1 MKKSKFIDANIQNP
15 YVKKAVVFCLILTV
29 LFLIPFVILIPTN
42 NKEILGF
49 LISSSMLFGGLSF
62 FIMGTYVFLK
72 NIQTY
77 KRDKTSFGLN
87 VYGSSRY
94 DSGLGFFIFNQ
105 ALTLVLLGT
114 GVYIMYFMGN
124 IMWHILMY

>member
-1 MKKSKFIDANIQNP
+1 MKKSKFIDANIQNA
-15 YVKKAVVFCLILTV
+15 YVKKAVVFCLILAI
-29 LFLIPFVILIPTN
+29 LFLMPFVILIPTN

-49 LISSSMLFGGLSF
+49 LISSSMLFGGVSF
-62 FIMGTYVFLK
+62 FVMGTYAFLK

-87 VYGSSRY
+87 TYGSSRY

-105 ALTLVLLGT
+105 TLTLVLLGT
-114 GVYIMYFMGN
+114 GVYIIYLMGN
-124 IMWHILMY
+124 IISRILMY

>member
-15 YVKKAVVFCLILTV
+15 YVKKAVVFCLTLTV

-42 NKEILGF
+42 NKDILGF
-49 LISSSMLFGGLSF
+49 LISSSILFGGLSF
-62 FIMGTYVFLK
+62 FIMGMYVFLK

-77 KRDKTSFGLN
+77 KSDTTSFGLN
-87 VYGSSRY
+87 MYGSSRY

-114 GVYIMYFMGN
+114 GAYIMSLMGD
-124 IMWHILMY
+124 IMWRILMY

>member
-15 YVKKAVVFCLILTV
+15 YVKKAVVFCLISTV

-42 NKEILGF
+42 NNALLGF

-62 FIMGTYVFLK
+62 FIMGLYAFLK

-77 KRDKTSFGLN
+77 KSDKTSFGLN
-87 VYGSSRY
+87 MYGSSRY

-105 ALTLVLLGT
+105 ALTMVLLGT
-114 GVYIMYFMGN
+114 GAYIMFLMGD
-124 IMWHILMY
+124 IIWRILMY

>member
-15 YVKKAVVFCLILTV
+15 YVKKAVVFCLISTV

-49 LISSSMLFGGLSF
+49 LVSSSMLFGGLSF
-62 FIMGTYVFLK
+62 FIMGLYTFLK
-72 NIQTY
+72 NIRTY
-77 KRDKTSFGLN
+77 WSDKISFGLN
-87 VYGSSRY
+87 MYGSSRY

-105 ALTLVLLGT
+105 ALTLVLLAT
-114 GVYIMYFMGN
+114 GAYIMFLMGD
-124 IMWHILMY
+124 IIWRILMY